1 MDGYYQKL
9 GLPGRPAYR
18 TDSDRCMNSH
28 NEIDDETHEFEPL
41 TTRKGAIIFAI
52 VFLIL
57 VVTTYLDAA
66 PT

>member
-1 MDGYYQKL
+1 
-9 GLPGRPAYR
+9 
-18 TDSDRCMNSH
+18 MNSH